1 MTLRKPMRR
10 SSGLGPLTRL
20 RWRAAAALLLSLL
33 GALPAAGQVL
43 QAPGEATETTFR
55 REIRGQW
62 FGWLAA
68 HEEGDPLLA
77 AQKVDEIVRHANKI
91 GLKRLTD
98 LSLAA
103 TLMARREL
111 AQGNSD
117 KARTALDSAI
127 KLDPVLPEPRW
138 SRVALALSYDKLA
151 VPRELLGAIR
161 AVLADREGRR
171 VLFVR
176 VSLLLVLTLAAVGV
190 AFAVLLVAGEI
201 RRLFHDLRELVAR
214 RVSPPTD
221 AVVATALL
229 LLPLLLALDVGW
241 LLLWLFVLSL
251 GYAGRNVRVAA
262 VAGLVPLLLVAPAL
276 DRAAAELAVS
286 ASPVVR
292 GAEALEEK
300 RYDQRVLDDLEAVK
314 TLFPE
319 DADVRFLLGCLY
331 QQLGQNDR
339 AIAEYTVAAQ
349 VSPVEVR
356 ALVNRGDIRFVD
368 GDFGAAQED
377 FQEALRRDPRDV
389 RARYNLSLV
398 YGETFRT
405 VEAQEKLTEARAL
418 DNALVTRF
426 LESPTLVKVVSLGF
440 APDEAREKVR
450 LLLRDSRSRR
460 VLGHFHVG
468 SDARSWAVPFAIAVP
483 FAVAAAFLLDAWR
496 RKGRGYAAACQKC
509 GRTFCRLCKP
519 PGESPGLCSQCI
531 HVYLKKDGV
540 SIETKLQKVEEV
552 KRRQGA
558 EGRLRRALNVLFPGG
573 ELFLDGKVGRATA
586 LLAPFFLGLVAAF
599 LRQDLALSPRPG
611 AAPLVAGTVLWLLV
625 ALSAWVAGQLAARK
639 G

>member
-1 MTLRKPMRR
+1 VRR
-10 SSGLGPLTRL
+10 A
-20 RWRAAAALLLSLL
+20 AAAALLAGLL
-33 GALPAAGQVL
+33 GGGASSAQVL
-43 QAPGEATETTFR
+43 QAPGESTETTFR
-55 REIRGQW
+55 REVRGQW
-62 FGWLAA
+62 FAWLAA

-103 TLMARREL
+103 TLLARREL
-111 AQGNSD
+111 AQGNAE
-117 KARTALDSAI
+117 KARSALDSAV
-127 KLDPVLPEPRW
+127 KLDPVLPEARW
-138 SRVALALSYDKLA
+138 SRVALALAADKLS
-151 VPRELLGAIR
+151 VPRELAGALR
-161 AVLADREGRR
+161 AVLADLEGRR
-171 VLFVR
+171 VFYVR
-176 VSLLLVLTLAAVGV
+176 ASLLVVLTLAAVGV
-190 AFAVLLVAGEI
+190 SFAALLVAGGA
-201 RRLFHDLRELVAR
+201 RRLFHDVTELTGR
-214 RVSPPTD
+214 WFSRPTD
-221 AVVATALL
+221 AVLAVGLL
-229 LLPLLLALDVGW
+229 LLPLVLTFGVGW
-241 LLLWLFVLSL
+241 LLLWLFVLSF
-251 GYAGRNVRVAA
+251 GYAERTVRWAA
-262 VAGLVPLLLVAPAL
+262 LAGLVPWLIVAPAL
-276 DRAAAELAVS
+276 DRAAASLALS
-286 ASPVVR
+286 ASPVLR
-292 GAEALEEK
+292 GAEALQEK

-314 TLFPE
+314 TLFPD

-339 AIAEYTVAAQ
+339 AVAEYTVAAQ

-426 LESPTLVKVVSLGF
+426 LESPTLVKVVSLGYT
-440 APDEAREKVR
+440 PDEAREKVR
-450 LLLRDSRSRR
+450 VLQGDSRSRR

-468 SDARSWAVPFAIAVP
+468 SDARTWAVPIAVAVP
-483 FAVAAAFLLDAWR
+483 FAVAAAFALDAFR
-496 RKGRGYAAACQKC
+496 RKRRGYAFSCQKC

-519 PGESPGLCSQCI
+519 PGESPTLCSQCI

-552 KRRQGA
+552 RRRQGV
-558 EGRLRRALNVLFPGG
+558 EGRIRRALSLLFPGAEYFFQG
-573 ELFLDGKVGRATA
+573 NVWKAAA
-586 LLAPFFLGLVAAF
+586 LLAPFCFGLLAAF
-599 LRQDLALSPRPG
+599 LRNHLALSPRPG
-611 AAPLVAGTVLWLLV
+611 AGPLVAGTVSWILLALGAWL
-625 ALSAWVAGQLAARK
+625 AGQLAARK

>member
-1 MTLRKPMRR
+1 MRR
-10 SSGLGPLTRL
+10 TSGLGPCTRP
-20 RWRAAAALLLSLL
+20 RRRAAAAALLVSLL
-33 GALPAAGQVL
+33 GAVPSAAQVL

-103 TLMARREL
+103 TLMARREM
-111 AQGNSD
+111 AQGNAE
-117 KARTALDSAI
+117 KARTALDSAV
-127 KLDPVLPEPRW
+127 KLDPVLPEARW
-138 SRVALALSYDKLA
+138 SRVSLALATDKLA
-151 VPRELLGAIR
+151 VPRELAGAVR
-161 AVLADREGRR
+161 AVLADLEGRR
-171 VLFVR
+171 VLFVGA
-176 VSLLLVLTLAAVGV
+176 SLLLVLTLAAVGV
-190 AFAVLLVAGEI
+190 AFVVLLVAGEI
-201 RRLFHDLRELVAR
+201 RRLFHDLRELAGR
-214 RVSPPTD
+214 RIPQPAD
-221 AVVATALL
+221 AVAAAALL
-229 LLPLLLALDVGW
+229 VLPLLLTLDVGW
-241 LLLWLFVLSL
+241 LLLWLFVLSF
-251 GYAGRNVRVAA
+251 GYAGRNVKLAA
-262 VAGLVPLLLVAPAL
+262 LAGLLPLLLVAPAL

-286 ASPVVR
+286 ASPVLR
-292 GAEALEEK
+292 GAEALQEK
-300 RYDQRVLDDLEAVK
+300 RYDQRVLDDLEGVK
-314 TLFPE
+314 TLFPD
-319 DADVRFLLGCLY
+319 DADIRFLLGCLY

-339 AIAEYTVAAQ
+339 AVAEYTVASQ

-440 APDEAREKVR
+440 TPEEAREKVR
-450 LLLRDSRSRR
+450 LLQRDTRSRR

-468 SDARSWAVPFAIAVP
+468 SDARTWAFP
-483 FAVAAAFLLDAWR
+483 FAVAIPFAAAAALLLDGFR
-496 RKGRGYAAACQKC
+496 NKGRGYAAACAKC
-509 GRTFCRLCKP
+509 GRTYCRLCKP

-558 EGRLRRALNVLFPGG
+558 EGRLRRGLNVVFPGG

-586 LLAPFFLGLVAAF
+586 LLLPFFLGIVAAL

-611 AAPLVAGTVLWLLV
+611 AGPLAAGTVLWLLV
-625 ALSAWVAGQLAARK
+625 ALAAWVAGQLAARK

>member
-1 MTLRKPMRR
+1 MRR
-10 SSGLGPLTRL
+10 SSGHGPFTLPSRWAAVAFLLVPVLGGTP
-20 RWRAAAALLLSLL
+20 AAA
-33 GALPAAGQVL
+33 QVL

-55 REIRGQW
+55 REVRGQW
-62 FGWLAA
+62 FAWLAA

-77 AQKVDEIVRHANKI
+77 SQKVDEIVRHANKI

-103 TLMARREL
+103 TLMARREM
-111 AQGNSD
+111 AQGNAD

-127 KLDPVLPEPRW
+127 KLDPVLPEARW
-138 SRVALALSYDKLA
+138 SRVALALSVDKLG
-151 VPRELLGAIR
+151 VPREVMGAIR
-161 AVLADREGRR
+161 AVLVDLEGRR
-171 VLFVR
+171 VFFVR
-176 VSLLLVLTLAAVGV
+176 ASLLLVLTLAAVGA
-190 AFAVLLVAGEI
+190 AFVVLLVAGEV
-201 RRLFHDLRELVAR
+201 RRLFHDLREVTGR
-214 RVSPPTD
+214 WVSYPTD
-221 AVVATALL
+221 AVLATALL
-229 LLPLLLALDVGW
+229 AAPLLLTLDVGW
-241 LLLWLFVLSL
+241 LLLWLFVLSF
-251 GYAGRNVRVAA
+251 GYAERNVKAA
-262 VAGLVPLLLVAPAL
+262 ALVGLLPLLLVAPAL
-276 DRAAAELAVS
+276 DRAAAALAVS
-286 ASPVVR
+286 ASPVLR

-300 RYDQRVLDDLEAVK
+300 RYDQRVLDDLEGVK
-314 TLFPE
+314 SLFPE
-319 DADVRFLLGCLY
+319 DADIRFLLGCLY

-339 AIAEYTVAAQ
+339 AVAEYTVASQ

-440 APDEAREKVR
+440 TPEEAREKVR
-450 LLLRDSRSRR
+450 LLQRDSRNRR

-468 SDARSWAVPFAIAVP
+468 SDVRTWAVP
-483 FAVAAAFLLDAWR
+483 FAVAVPFAAAIAFLLDSFR
-496 RKGRGYAAACQKC
+496 RKGRGYAVACAKC

-552 KRRQGA
+552 KRRQGV
-558 EGRLRRALNVLFPGG
+558 EGRLRRGLNFLFPGG
-573 ELFLDGKVGRATA
+573 ELFLDGKIGRAT
-586 LLAPFFLGLVAAF
+586 LLLVPFFLGILAAV

-611 AAPLVAGTVLWLLV
+611 AGTLVAGTVLWSLV
-625 ALSAWVAGQLAARK
+625 ALAAWVAGQLTARK

>member
-1 MTLRKPMRR
+1 MRR
-10 SSGLGPLTRL
+10 SSGLGPFTLPS
-20 RWRAAAALLLSLL
+20 RWAAVAFLIVSVLGGAPAAA
-33 GALPAAGQVL
+33 QVL

-55 REIRGQW
+55 REVRGQW
-62 FGWLAA
+62 FAWLAA
-68 HEEGDPLLA
+68 HDEGDPLLA
-77 AQKVDEIVRHANKI
+77 SQKVDEIVRHANKI

-103 TLMARREL
+103 TLMARREM
-111 AQGNSD
+111 AQGNAE

-127 KLDPVLPEPRW
+127 KLDPVLPEARW
-138 SRVALALSYDKLA
+138 SRVALALSVDKLG

-161 AVLADREGRR
+161 AVLVDLEGRR

-176 VSLLLVLTLAAVGV
+176 GSLLLVLTLAAVGASFV
-190 AFAVLLVAGEI
+190 VLLVAGEV
-201 RRLFHDLRELVAR
+201 RRLFHDLKEVTGQWVAY
-214 RVSPPTD
+214 PTD
-221 AVVATALL
+221 AVLAAALL
-229 LLPLLLALDVGW
+229 AAPLVLTLDVGW
-241 LLLWLFVLSL
+241 LLLWLFVLSF
-251 GYAGRNVRVAA
+251 GYAERNVKAA
-262 VAGLVPLLLVAPAL
+262 ALAGLLPLLLVAPAL

-300 RYDQRVLDDLEAVK
+300 RYDQRVLDDLEGVK
-314 TLFPE
+314 TLFPD
-319 DADVRFLLGCLY
+319 DADIRFLLGCLY

-339 AIAEYTVAAQ
+339 AVAEYTVASQ

-418 DNALVTRF
+418 DNGLVTRF

-440 APDEAREKVR
+440 APEEAREKVR
-450 LLLRDSRSRR
+450 LLQRDSRNRR

-468 SDARSWAVPFAIAVP
+468 SEARTWAVP
-483 FAVAAAFLLDAWR
+483 FAVAVPFAAAIAFLLDSFR
-496 RKGRGYAAACQKC
+496 RKGRGYAVACAKC

-552 KRRQGA
+552 KRRQGV
-558 EGRLRRALNVLFPGG
+558 EGRLRLGLNVLFPGG
-573 ELFLDGKVGRATA
+573 ELFLDGKIGRAT
-586 LLAPFFLGLVAAF
+586 LLLVPFFLGLLAAV

-611 AAPLVAGTVLWLLV
+611 AGTLVAGTVLWSLV
-625 ALSAWVAGQLAARK
+625 ALAAWVAGQLAARK

>member
-1 MTLRKPMRR
+1 MRR
-10 SSGLGPLTRL
+10 PSGLGPCARS
-20 RWRAAAALLLSLL
+20 RRRAAAALLVSFLV
-33 GALPAAGQVL
+33 AAPSAAQVL

-55 REIRGQW
+55 REVRGQW

-77 AQKVDEIVRHANKI
+77 AQKVDEIIRHANKI

-103 TLMARREL
+103 TLMARREM
-111 AQGNSD
+111 AQGNAE
-117 KARTALDSAI
+117 KARTALDSAV
-127 KLDPVLPEPRW
+127 KLDPVLPEARW
-138 SRVALALSYDKLA
+138 SRVSLALATDKLA
-151 VPRELLGAIR
+151 VPRELAGAVR
-161 AVLADREGRR
+161 AVLADLEGRR
-171 VLFVR
+171 VLMVGA
-176 VSLLLVLTLAAVGV
+176 SLLLVLTLAAVGV
-190 AFAVLLVAGEI
+190 AFVVLLVAGEI
-201 RRLFHDLRELVAR
+201 RRLFHDLRELTGR
-214 RVSPPTD
+214 RVPQPLD
-221 AVVATALL
+221 AVAAAALL
-229 LLPLLLALDVGW
+229 VLPLLLTLDVGW
-241 LLLWLFVLSL
+241 LLLWLFVLSF
-251 GYAGRNVRVAA
+251 GYAGRSVKVAA
-262 VAGLVPLLLVAPAL
+262 LVGLLPLLLVAPAL

-286 ASPVVR
+286 ASPVLR
-292 GAEALEEK
+292 GAEALQEK
-300 RYDQRVLDDLEAVK
+300 RYDQRVLDDLEGVK
-314 TLFPE
+314 TLFPD
-319 DADVRFLLGCLY
+319 DADIRFLLGCLY

-339 AIAEYTVAAQ
+339 AVAEYTVASQ

-440 APDEAREKVR
+440 TPEEAREKVR
-450 LLLRDSRSRR
+450 LLQRDTRSRR

-468 SDARSWAVPFAIAVP
+468 SDARTWAFPFALAIP
-483 FAVAAAFLLDAWR
+483 FAAVAALLLDGFR
-496 RKGRGYAAACQKC
+496 NKGRGYAAACAKC
-509 GRTFCRLCKP
+509 GRTYCRLCKP

-558 EGRLRRALNVLFPGG
+558 EGRLRRVLNVVFPGG

-586 LLAPFFLGLVAAF
+586 LLFPFSLGIVAAL

-611 AAPLVAGTVLWLLV
+611 AGPLVAGTVLWLLV
-625 ALSAWVAGQLAARK
+625 ALAAWVAGQIAARK